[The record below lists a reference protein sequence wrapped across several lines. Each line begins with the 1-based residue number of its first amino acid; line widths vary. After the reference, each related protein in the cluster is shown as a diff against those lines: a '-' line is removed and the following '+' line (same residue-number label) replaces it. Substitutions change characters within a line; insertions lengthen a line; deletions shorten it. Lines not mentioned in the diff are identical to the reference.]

1 MFIFK
6 LFSKGDQSKIKLA
19 NLKFSEIGDGRLFF
33 VFGGRLVLG
42 GRDYFVIPA
51 TRSLC
56 RNPMLSLPGS
66 LYNEAWGFE
75 KMKTCWLIFSLWWG
89 EGTLPQRSF
98 VLHERTNP
106 VSSLRQTLVQNF
118 KFRQRA
124 FVERYW
130 SCRFPQRRP
139 SCIETQ

>member
-51 TRSLC
+51 SRSLC

-75 KMKTCWLIFSLWWG
+75 KMKTCWLIFSL
-89 EGTLPQRSF
+89 
-98 VLHERTNP
+98 
-106 VSSLRQTLVQNF
+106 
-118 KFRQRA
+118 
-124 FVERYW
+124 
-130 SCRFPQRRP
+130 
-139 SCIETQ
+139 